1 MSPRVVEQR
10 SDVAA
15 PIDQVWQHV
24 VSPEG
29 INDEMRPWM
38 TMSMPRGTEDLTID
52 TIEVGVPSG
61 RAWIRLFGL
70 LPIDYDHLSL
80 VALEPGRSFHE
91 KSTMLSMRS
100 WQHERTLTPVTDTRD
115 QRARPGDVRAAVVHA
130 PVGRVAQAAP
140 RGVLRAPPPPLGAA
154 LRLKAQPFVTDV

>member
-10 SDVAA
+10 SDVDA
-15 PIDQVWQHV
+15 PIDLVWQRV

-38 TMSMPRGTEDLTID
+38 TMSMPRGTEHLTID
-52 TIEVGVPSG
+52 SIELGMPIG

-70 LPIDYDHLSL
+70 LPIDYDRLSL

-100 WQHERTLTPVTDTRD
+100 WQHERTLTPVTDGVTSVHDRVTFEPRWFMRLSAGLLH
-115 QRARPGDVRAAVVHA
+115 RALTAFFAHRHR
-130 PVGRVAQAAP
+130 
-140 RGVLRAPPPPLGAA
+140 
-154 LRLKAQPFVTDV
+154 RLARHFG

>member
-1 MSPRVVEQR
+1 MTARVVEQT

-15 PIDQVWQHV
+15 PIDQVWARV

-38 TMSMPRGTEDLTID
+38 TMSMPRGTEGQTID
-52 TIEVGVPSG
+52 TIQLGVPLG

-70 LPIDYDHLSL
+70 LPIDYDHLSI
-80 VALEPGRSFHE
+80 VALEPGRAFHE

-100 WQHERTLTPVTDTRD
+100 WQHERTLTPVSDAVTRVHD
-115 QRARPGDVRAAVVHA
+115 RITFETRWFMRLSAGLLRRLLAAFFAH
-130 PVGRVAQAAP
+130 RH
-140 RGVLRAPPPPLGAA
+140 RRLA
-154 LRLKAQPFVTDV
+154 LHFA

>member
-1 MSPRVVEQR
+1 MSARVVEQS

-15 PIDQVWQHV
+15 PIDQVWQRV

-38 TMSMPRGTEDLTID
+38 TMSMPRGTEGLTID
-52 TIEVGVPSG
+52 TITVGEKIG
-61 RAWIRLFGL
+61 RAWIRLFGV
-70 LPIDYDHLSL
+70 LPIDYDHLSI

-100 WQHERTLTPVTDTRD
+100 WQHERTLMPLADGVTR
-115 QRARPGDVRAAVVHA
+115 VHD
-130 PVGRVAQAAP
+130 RITFEP
-140 RGVLRAPPPPLGAA
+140 RLP
-154 LRLKAQPFVTDV
+154 LRLSAGLFQRVFAAFFAHRHRRLARHFA